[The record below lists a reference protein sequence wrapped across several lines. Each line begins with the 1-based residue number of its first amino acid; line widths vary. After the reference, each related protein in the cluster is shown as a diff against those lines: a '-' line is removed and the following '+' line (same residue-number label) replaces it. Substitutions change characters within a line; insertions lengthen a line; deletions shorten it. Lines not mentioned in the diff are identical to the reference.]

1 MSIEKHKA
9 LIDSLDGGEGLPDEM
24 HAWRFDEPLQPFDI
38 TMFMLRDGEGV
49 SKSAVAYLVERI
61 RRAESRQIPDLKE
74 RVKELVRDA
83 MDAQNKYD
91 NGYLEESTMHF
102 GEHERL
108 GKIVEEFR
116 TLCGQR

>member
-9 LIDSLDGGEGLPDEM
+9 FLDSLEGEMGLPEEM

-38 TMFMLRDGEGV
+38 TMFMLRDGEGI

-74 RVKELVRDA
+74 KVKEFARDA
-83 MDAQNKYD
+83 MDIEENSHLYTDAECAAFRALVGYD
-91 NGYLEESTMHF
+91 PTFSA
-102 GEHERL
+102 
-108 GKIVEEFR
+108 
-116 TLCGQR
+116 LCAPEVKP